1 MWSKF
6 NRNAGIDI
14 QTTVGDGPTTLA
26 TANLKVVR
34 SLLQNSQLSETDDG
48 VLASGIRLNADQG
61 LLNATI
67 DSTVILGN
75 TIVLNSAFDRMEA
88 VYAIADGS
96 GRINTTI
103 SGTDLNALTRTGND
117 FINWHVGVGSNAEDL
132 GISIVDISDTLLD
145 AECVLKF
152 HAGEFGDPAVSALS
166 TTVRRSE
173 LVARLPENSPFD
185 GIRTEA
191 LGGSDMSLSILDSE
205 YRFQGTVS
213 GSNPARSWLN
223 GDVSDSADLTLLIE
237 NGMPRNSMA
246 GFTNFIDLASED
258 SGTITTT
265 IRNTTIGDTIGQGID
280 IGAFDTSRVTLEVI
294 GSTLS
299 NSGAG
304 LLNVL
309 VNDQAVASS
318 TLTSNTLIN
327 PANRAITLLGK
338 ATNATDNARV
348 GATLTSNQFQA
359 LSGALRATSDTD
371 DGLAELRLNMTNNTS
386 NGLYLLE
393 QLEAPPGTAIITL
406 FDGGGNSPTQTT
418 SGMIGTATTALDI
431 TFP

>member
-1 MWSKF
+1 MMVCWLREF
-6 NRNAGIDI
+6 
-14 QTTVGDGPTTLA
+14 V
-26 TANLKVVR
+26 
-34 SLLQNSQLSETDDG
+34 
-48 VLASGIRLNADQG
+48 LNADQG

-67 DSTVILGN
+67 DSTVILGD
-75 TIVLNSAFDRMEA
+75 TTVLNSAFDRMEA

-103 SGTDLNALTRTGND
+103 SGTDLNALTRTGNE

-152 HAGEFGDPAVSALS
+152 HTGEFGDPAVSALS
-166 TTVRRSE
+166 ATVRRSE
-173 LVARLPENSPFD
+173 LVARLPESSPFD
-185 GIRTEA
+185 GIRAEA

-205 YRFQGTVS
+205 YRFEGTVS

-280 IGAFDTSRVTLEVI
+280 IEAFDTSRVTLDVI

-304 LLNVL
+304 LLDVL
-309 VNDQAVASS
+309 ANDQAVASS
-318 TLTSNTLIN
+318 TLTSNTLFN
-327 PANRAITLLGK
+327 PANRAITLLSK
-338 ATNATDNARV
+338 ATNSTDNARV

-393 QLEAPPGTAIITL
+393 QLEAPPGYRRYH
-406 FDGGGNSPTQTT
+406 SV
-418 SGMIGTATTALDI
+418 
-431 TFP
+431 